1 MKLKLM
7 LTALMV
13 TALVPNFAQD
23 SEAGILVA
31 RRGAQLGNVW
41 QKYAGI
47 SWAIGGGAELIRTA
61 AGWRECACDNS
72 PFSTAEKTIGYIIGT
87 TFLVLDGGSDEATRS
102 RIETSV
108 AAVMGA
114 EVSHPAVQALSQ
126 EIANRASNVQEGQEI
141 VLDEAT
147 VQNHLRSIEDSISP
161 AAYARA
167 LELFTKAS

>member
-1 MKLKLM
+1 
-7 LTALMV
+7 
-13 TALVPNFAQD
+13 
-23 SEAGILVA
+23 
-31 RRGAQLGNVW
+31 
-41 QKYAGI
+41 
-47 SWAIGGGAELIRTA
+47 
-61 AGWRECACDNS
+61 
-72 PFSTAEKTIGYIIGT
+72 
-87 TFLVLDGGSDEATRS
+87 LVLDGGSDEATRS